1 MTEESYTETYL
12 FRLVDRSSGNQSLLT
27 PLDHLLIVQMETIP
41 YRQGEGGRGRRGC
54 EAREV
59 ERGRQGR
66 WGGRGGGEGYC
77 AI

>member
-27 PLDHLLIVQMETIP
+27 PLDPLLIVQMETIP
-41 YRQGEGGRGRRGC
+41 YRQGEGRRGC

-66 WGGRGGGEGYC
+66 GGGEGYC